1 MKILSDFYIK
11 NIKDAFNDGLPHITH
26 FVVLHPFLKRSQTL
40 LTFIRH
46 LTLIKSNLIKQKTK
60 KAFSFEQSSNN
71 SIYTFHCNNFEHFLC
86 VVTVVNSLSQKIF
99 YLLK

>member
-26 FVVLHPFLKRSQTL
+26 FVVLHPFLKRSQTF

-46 LTLIKSNLIKQKTK
+46 LKIIKSNLIKQKK
-60 KAFSFEQSSNN
+60 KRP
-71 SIYTFHCNNFEHFLC
+71 
-86 VVTVVNSLSQKIF
+86 SLSNKVQIIPYTLFIVIILNIF
-99 YLLK
+99 CV